1 MRKNVGSQ
9 HVGAVMVG
17 RTDGAPLTSAVS
29 VYVTGDGGTQT
40 AGSGTLTHEGNGQW
54 DYVPTAGETNYD
66 HVLFLFTHASGVYQA
81 VNVYPTAAN
90 PSDSVRLGLTALPN
104 AAADAAGG
112 LPISD
117 AGGLDLDARL
127 DAAVSSRLAAASY
140 TAPLDAAGTRA
151 AVGLASANLDT
162 QLSTIAG
169 YIDTEVAA
177 ILAAVDTEVAAIKAK
192 TDQLVFTGAN
202 KVDAAIIAAAD
213 FPAVVREAVADALLG
228 RAIQGGTN
236 GGRSVTSA
244 LRKLRNRVAI
254 AAGVLTVYAEDD
266 TSPDHTEAVTT
277 AAGDPIIETD
287 PA

>member
-54 DYVPTAGETNYD
+54 DYAPTQGETNYD
-66 HVLFLFTHASGVYQA
+66 HVLFLFTHASGVYQG

-90 PSDSVRLGLTALPN
+90 PGDSVRLGLTALPN

-151 AVGLASANLDT
+151 AVGLAAANLDT
-162 QLSTIAG
+162 QLGTIAG

-177 ILAAVDTEVAAIKAK
+177 ILAAVDTEIAAIKAK

-228 RAIQGGTN
+228 RSIPGGAN
-236 GGRSVTSA
+236 GGRTVTSA

-254 AAGVLTVYAEDD
+254 AAGVLTVYEEDD
-266 TSPDHTEAVTT
+266 ATPSHTEAVTT